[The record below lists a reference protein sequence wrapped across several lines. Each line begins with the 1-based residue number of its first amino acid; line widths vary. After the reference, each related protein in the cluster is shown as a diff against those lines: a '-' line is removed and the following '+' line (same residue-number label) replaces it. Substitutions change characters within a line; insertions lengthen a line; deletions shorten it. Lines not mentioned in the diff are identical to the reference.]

1 MRSVILSLV
10 VWKLGIQKSKSNN
23 DESGDISNVIGV
35 PPVKTMKEK
44 SLFRER
50 RIEQYWI
57 ALKARTF
64 RSRIFFSLSTSSY

>member
-1 MRSVILSLV
+1 MRTVILSLV
-10 VWKLGIQKSKSNN
+10 IWKLGIQKSKSND

-44 SLFRER
+44 SLVRER
-50 RIEQYWI
+50 RMERYWI

-64 RSRIFFSLSTSSY
+64 RFRLFFSLSTSY